1 MLYLCRVFFF
11 IIEKK
16 DEGRSLVYV
25 IFPIFTSIRVK
36 KNYAFTRAFNLPTFY
51 LVMVKVILC

>member
-1 MLYLCRVFFF
+1 MKAVFFLFFLIF

-25 IFPIFTSIRVK
+25 I
-36 KNYAFTRAFNLPTFY
+36 LP
-51 LVMVKVILC
+51 